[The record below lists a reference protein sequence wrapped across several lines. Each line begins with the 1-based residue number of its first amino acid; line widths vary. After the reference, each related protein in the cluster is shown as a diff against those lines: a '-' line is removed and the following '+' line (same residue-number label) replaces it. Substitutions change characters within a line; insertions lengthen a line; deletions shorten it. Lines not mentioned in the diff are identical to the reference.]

1 MSSFTYQT
9 SEGESKVEFELSG
22 GKLTV
27 GGQAYECDGRSVWV
41 AGRRIPF
48 WTYQHGDKVSVWLDG
63 EVFSFTHRDPRQ
75 RTNES
80 ATAGDSGGLVSAQM
94 PGKIL
99 SLAVKVGDTVVKGQN
114 LLVMESMKME
124 LALDAPLDGTVDSVD
139 VSIGQL
145 VAQGER
151 LVKICT
157 TA

>member
-1 MSSFTYQT
+1 
-9 SEGESKVEFELSG
+9 
-22 GKLTV
+22 
-27 GGQAYECDGRSVWV
+27 
-41 AGRRIPF
+41 
-48 WTYQHGDKVSVWLDG
+48 
-63 EVFSFTHRDPRQ
+63 
-75 RTNES
+75 
-80 ATAGDSGGLVSAQM
+80 M